1 MRLIASW
8 SLFVTTALAVLNP
21 LLATTVDRDPK
32 QQFKDSYSRFQT
44 LIEAERYKEAADV
57 GVEALEFADEIY
69 GDQSKNRANYY
80 FLVTDVLASQ
90 ALTAPFDSM
99 EVARSSLMANKAV
112 YGPEHVQTLFS
123 HYAFMET
130 IYHTLRAV
138 GDNFEVIASRYGGQI
153 ASKSEL
159 YTVLAQE
166 YTQAWDSA
174 DTALAAANPKDRALL
189 AEQIAPLVSLP
200 SSDDPKFWVFAD
212 SALKVHSAS
221 GKAREELS
229 EMLMALESEHHFAR
243 LRGELHYAL
252 YKAHSKAAYLEINLR
267 EGFAL
272 LEKATKHC
280 KKAQAILRSES
291 EADIRF
297 SSSFPIPKNKVN
309 PRWPKSAT
317 RRQFKRVNPITGY
330 VVVEYTV
337 DQSGRTRDAKIVEFK
352 PGKTFHQ
359 VALDAVRKYRYL
371 PRIENCSLTA
381 VDGVRT
387 KISFDL
393 VDTD

>member
-8 SLFVTTALAVLNP
+8 SLFLTTALAVLNP

-123 HYAFMET
+123 HYAFMEI

-212 SALKVHSAS
+212 SALKVHSPS

-252 YKAHSKAAYLEINLR
+252 YKAHSKAAYLELNPR
-267 EGFAL
+267 VEFEL

-280 KKAQAILRSES
+280 KQAQATVRPETK
-291 EADIRF
+291 ADLRF
-297 SSSFPIPKNKVN
+297 SSFRTPKSKVN

-317 RRQFKRVNPITGY
+317 KRKWRVNPITGY

-337 DQSGRTRDAKIVEFK
+337 DQSGRTRDARIVESK

-387 KISFDL
+387 KISFDI
-393 VDTD
+393 D

>member
-1 MRLIASW
+1 
-8 SLFVTTALAVLNP
+8 
-21 LLATTVDRDPK
+21 
-32 QQFKDSYSRFQT
+32 
-44 LIEAERYKEAADV
+44 
-57 GVEALEFADEIY
+57 
-69 GDQSKNRANYY
+69 
-80 FLVTDVLASQ
+80 
-90 ALTAPFDSM
+90 M
-99 EVARSSLMANKAV
+99 EVARSSLIANKAV
-112 YGPEHVQTLFS
+112 YGPEHVQTLLS

-189 AEQIAPLVSLP
+189 AEQIAPLVSRP

-212 SALKVHSAS
+212 SALKVHSPS

-252 YKAHSKAAYLEINLR
+252 YKAHSKAAYLEFNLR
-267 EGFAL
+267 EEFAL

-280 KKAQAILRSES
+280 KKAQSILRSEG

-297 SSSFPIPKNKVN
+297 SSPLRIPKRQVN
-309 PRWPKSAT
+309 PMWPKSAM
-317 RRQFKRVNPITGY
+317 RRGITDGY

-337 DQSGRTRDAKIVEFK
+337 DQSGRTRDARVVKSK
-352 PGKTFHQ
+352 PRKTFRQ
-359 VALDAVRKYRYL
+359 VALDAVAKYQYS
-371 PRIENCSLTA
+371 PRIENCLPFATE
-381 VDGVRT
+381 GVRT
-387 KISFDL
+387 RISFDR
-393 VDTD
+393 D